1 MSNKHNV
8 SSKLSVVGGGQLGM
22 MLHKAA
28 YKLNV
33 AIIVLDTPGTS
44 AHLAGA
50 NLVTGKINDPEA
62 VRSIANTGGKTT
74 PLTIEVEHVAIEELK
89 KLEKEGFHVHPSPD
103 TMSIIAD
110 KLVQKKH
117 LQKNKIPTADF
128 AQIKKPS
135 DIQLLLKKWEH
146 GLIIKARTGG
156 FDGRGNV
163 VINKEADIKKE
174 SAQKLIAD
182 GNIYAEKR
190 IKFKKELAVILV
202 RDMHNNVLVYPTVE
216 TIHKDNI
223 CHTVISPARVST
235 QVAQKAEEIGLK
247 VVESFE
253 GAGVFAVEMFL
264 MPGEKIVVNEIAPRV
279 HNSGHLT
286 IEANE
291 TSQFENHVR
300 AVTGRDLGAVSRLV
314 PFAVMINILEG
325 KGKHDPSVIQV
336 GSHGYLH
343 WYGKEGRMYPL
354 PPRKIGH
361 VTGLGNTYN
370 EAMKAAKIAYNQA
383 MEEVI

>member
-1 MSNKHNV
+1 MSNKHNAP
-8 SSKLSVVGGGQLGM
+8 SKLSVVGGGQLGM
-22 MLHKAA
+22 MLHNAA
-28 YKLNV
+28 HKLNV
-33 AIIVLDTPGTS
+33 TITVLDAPGAS

-50 NLVTGKINDPEA
+50 NLVNGKINDAKA
-62 VRSIANTGGKTT
+62 VRNLANAGGKTT

-89 KLEKEGFHVHPSPD
+89 KLENEGYQVHPRPD
-103 TMSIIAD
+103 TMSLIAD
-110 KLVQKKH
+110 KLVQKNH
-117 LQKNKIPTADF
+117 LQKNKIPIADYT
-128 AQIKKPS
+128 QIEKPS
-135 DIQLLLKKWEH
+135 DIKLLLKKWEH

-163 VINKEADIKKE
+163 VINNESDIKKE
-174 SAQKLIAD
+174 SAKKLIAD
-182 GNIYAEKR
+182 GNIYAEKKV
-190 IKFKKELAVILV
+190 KFKKELAVVLV
-202 RDMHNNVLVYPTVE
+202 RDTHNNVMVYPTVE

-223 CHTVISPARVST
+223 CHTVISPARVS
-235 QVAQKAEEIGLK
+235 AQIAHKAEEIGIK
-247 VVESFE
+247 VIESFE

-264 MPGEKIVVNEIAPRV
+264 MSGGKIVVNEIAPRV

-300 AVTGRDLGAVSRLV
+300 AVTGRGLGSVSRLS

-325 KGKHDPSVIQV
+325 KGKHDPSIIKI

-383 MEEVI
+383 MEEII